1 VPVQLLYPDAHT
13 RILEEEKKKKVKKI
27 IAAERGYVV
36 HAGILQEA
44 LFFFVRPPGLLVLRP
59 GVTYHGF

>member
-1 VPVQLLYPDAHT
+1 MYLYST
-13 RILEEEKKKKVKKI
+13 VSRCTYENFGGGRKEKKSQKI

-44 LFFFVRPPGLLVLRP
+44 LCFLSGHPDYLFSGPG
-59 GVTYHGF
+59 

>member
-1 VPVQLLYPDAHT
+1 MHI
-13 RILEEEKKKKVKKI
+13 REFWRRKKRKKKVKKI

-44 LFFFVRPPGLLVLRP
+44 LFFLSGHPDYLFSGPG
-59 GVTYHGF
+59 